1 MSSYKALAFDFGA
14 STGRAILGT
23 LDDGKLTYREVH
35 RFDNVPVE
43 RDSTL
48 YWDIDALLAG
58 IREGI
63 ERAGAFDGIAFDTWG
78 VDFGL
83 LDAEGK
89 LISAPVHYRDGRTA
103 GLLPE
108 ITEKIGVDRLYQL
121 TGNQIMEINTLF
133 QLTALKKQPEVL
145 KKAKKL
151 LFMPDLFA
159 YLISGTAVCEQSIAS
174 TSQMLNPTR
183 RDWCRQM
190 LEELELPTDILLPVV
205 SSGSVTGSLPGGAKM
220 IAAAGHDTQSAVAAV
235 PFRSDRAAFLSCGTW
250 SLLGTEL
257 DEPVLTPKSAE
268 LGLSNELGANGKT
281 NYLKNIVGLWLIQES
296 RRQWRRE
303 NQEYSFAELEQLAQ
317 QSKPFQCFI
326 DPDDPLFTPP
336 GDMPGRIRQYCR
348 ETGQYVPQ
356 TVGEVVRCIYESL
369 AMKYRLALE
378 QIGTVTGKQFDVLHI
393 IGGGSQAQLL
403 CQMTAS
409 SCGIPVVAGPIE
421 ATALGNLMIQFIA
434 LGALPDIPAGR
445 QLIADCESTKCYY
458 SEHSEEWKKVYTRFV
473 DFLQKRS

>member
-23 LDDGKLTYREVH
+23 LDDGTLTYREVH

-43 RDSTL
+43 RDGTL
-48 YWDIDALLAG
+48 YWDIDALLVG

-63 ERAGAFDGIAFDTWG
+63 ERAGEFDGIAFDTWG

-103 GLLPE
+103 GLLPVV
-108 ITEKIGVDRLYQL
+108 TEKIGIDRLYQL

-133 QLTALKKQPEVL
+133 QLTALKKQPEGF

-174 TSQMLNPTR
+174 TSQMLNPIS

-205 SSGSVTGSLPGGAKM
+205 PSGSVTGSLPGGAKM

-235 PFRSDRAAFLSCGTW
+235 PLRSERAAFLSCGTW

-257 DEPVLTPKSAE
+257 DEPILTPKSAE

-296 RRQWRRE
+296 RRQWKRE

-317 QSKPFQCFI
+317 QTKPFQCFI

-378 QIGTVTGKQFDVLHI
+378 QISASTGKQFDVLHI

-421 ATALGNLMIQFIA
+421 ATALGNLIIQFIA

-445 QLIADCESTKCYY
+445 RLIAECEPTKCYD
-458 SEHSEEWKKVYTRFV
+458 SEHSEEWKQAYTRFV
-473 DFLQKRS
+473 DFLEKRS